1 MHVDSFES
9 VAIDDVLVL
18 VEADMRSNDAATS
31 CSLDVCWGNMEVV
44 VIAES
49 SLQGSVLDFL
59 VCVDCEAFSPH
70 LLRDFLTFTLF
81 EVPSA
86 GRGYGLRSLGL
97 PSTKC

>member
-1 MHVDSFES
+1 MSFSFTGVRCGLHLMHVDSFES

-44 VIAES
+44 LIAES

-59 VCVDCEAFSPH
+59 LFVDFEAFSPH
-70 LLRDFLTFTLF
+70 LMRFSHLHPF
-81 EVPSA
+81 
-86 GRGYGLRSLGL
+86 
-97 PSTKC
+97 